1 MGAASRGGHLK
12 VLRRRLEYL
21 RSTLDAART
30 RADSTLPYIISEIRA
45 LQWAID
51 ELETCALPSGGE
63 SKERG
68 R

>member
-1 MGAASRGGHLK
+1 MGAASRGVHLK

-45 LQWAID
+45 LQWASD
-51 ELETCALPSGGE
+51 ELETCALPSGGRPA
-63 SKERG
+63 KKG
-68 R
+68 